1 MYSDKVTTSKEEK
14 SILSTASVAVLP
26 KASDQRKRERFHQKS
41 NPEQYV
47 EYNGNVY
54 HIANF
59 LSLQL
64 GKTYMPTRGRLSRW
78 MATSRSD
85 FYDSISTSGTNSGL
99 KLDDMA
105 ALFVPGLNLVVGKV
119 VRITRT
125 SVNEKDIKSID
136 LLPCSVYRQGHR
148 EITRL
153 DGSSCKRF

>member
-1 MYSDKVTTSKEEK
+1 
-14 SILSTASVAVLP
+14 
-26 KASDQRKRERFHQKS
+26 
-41 NPEQYV
+41 
-47 EYNGNVY
+47 
-54 HIANF
+54 
-59 LSLQL
+59 
-64 GKTYMPTRGRLSRW
+64 MPTCGRLSRL

-85 FYDSISTSGTNSGL
+85 FYDSISTSVTNSGL

-125 SVNEKDIKSID
+125 SVNEDIKSID
-136 LLPCSVYRQGHR
+136 LLPCSVYPQGHR

>member
-1 MYSDKVTTSKEEK
+1 MS
-14 SILSTASVAVLP
+14 
-26 KASDQRKRERFHQKS
+26 
-41 NPEQYV
+41 
-47 EYNGNVY
+47 
-54 HIANF
+54 
-59 LSLQL
+59 
-64 GKTYMPTRGRLSRW
+64 
-78 MATSRSD
+78 TSRSD
-85 FYDSISTSGTNSGL
+85 FYDSISTSVTNSGL

-125 SVNEKDIKSID
+125 SVNEKDIKSVD

>member
-1 MYSDKVTTSKEEK
+1 MYSDKVTTSKEDK
-14 SILSTASVAVLP
+14 SILSSASVAVLP

-41 NPEQYV
+41 NPEQYD
-47 EYNGNVY
+47 EYGNVY

-64 GKTYMPTRGRLSRW
+64 GKTYMPTCGRLSRW

-85 FYDSISTSGTNSGL
+85 FYDSISTSVTNSGL

-125 SVNEKDIKSID
+125 SVNEDIKSID